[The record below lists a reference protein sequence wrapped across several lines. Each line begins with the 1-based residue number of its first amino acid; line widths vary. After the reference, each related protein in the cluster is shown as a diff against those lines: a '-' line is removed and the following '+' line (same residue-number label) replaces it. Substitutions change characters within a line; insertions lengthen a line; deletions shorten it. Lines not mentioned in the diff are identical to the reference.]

1 MLASTPASIL
11 NHKSKQT
18 GIPNRFRRSLN
29 RSSISASTL
38 NKYRVFGGGPVFCKV
53 GRTVVYDPSDLDAW
67 LASCRRVSTSDNG
80 REAA

>member
-1 MLASTPASIL
+1 MTSTTNRQMLRTPGAAQYL
-11 NHKSKQT
+11 
-18 GIPNRFRRSLN
+18 
-29 RSSISASTL
+29 SISVSTL